1 MMEAIVPRK
10 SRAGSGSS
18 STSIAKVDDPEHVR
32 EVETGWVKEELDS
45 GEIVAIRD
53 PHDFPDGGIQAWS
66 VCVGVC
72 VVFYILDASVAQR
85 SILTGCLFQYCNVRS
100 TLADSTTLHSLR
112 RRMVTLSEDSVM

>member
-53 PHDFPDGGIQAWS
+53 PDDFPDGGIQAWS

-72 VVFYILDASVAQR
+72 VISYVIDASVAER
-85 SILTGCLFQYCNVRS
+85 STFTGCLFQYCDVRS
-100 TLADSTTLHSLR
+100 TLCAATRPHSLR
-112 RRMVTLSEDSVM
+112 RLLIMLPEDSVM